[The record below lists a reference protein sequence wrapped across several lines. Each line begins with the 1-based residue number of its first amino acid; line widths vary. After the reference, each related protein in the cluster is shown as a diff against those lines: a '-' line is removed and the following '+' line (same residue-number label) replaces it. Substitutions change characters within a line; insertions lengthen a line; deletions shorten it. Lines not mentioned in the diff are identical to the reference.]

1 MNLGSIVRTKDD
13 DKLMIVGYV
22 YGNEIFDYYTTANIG
37 ELTCYYCENDKI
49 ESIDLVESN
58 CVDFIEETV
67 NETFSVGDLVTL
79 KIGDKKFIVSEVAED
94 DIWVKGSSSPYP
106 SCIFKKVQ

>member
-22 YGNEIFDYYTTANIG
+22 YGNKIYDYYTTADIG
-37 ELTCYYCENDKI
+37 ELTCYYCENNNIKFI
-49 ESIDLVESN
+49 ELDSSW
-58 CVDFIEETV
+58 VDIIEETV

>member
-1 MNLGSIVRTKDD
+1 MTLGSIVRKKDN
-13 DKLMIVGYV
+13 DKLMVVGHV
-22 YGNEIFDYYTTANIG
+22 YEEDICDYGFVASKG
-37 ELTCYYCENDKI
+37 DLTCYYCENNNIKLI
-49 ESIDLVESN
+49 ELEPY
-58 CVDFIEETV
+58 CVDIVEETV

-79 KIGDKKFIVSEVAED
+79 KIGNEKFVVCEVAEN

>member
-1 MNLGSIVRTKDD
+1 MNLGSIVRKKGD
-13 DKLMIVGYV
+13 DKLMIVGYI
-22 YGNEIFDYYTTANIG
+22 YGNQIYDYYTTADIG

-49 ESIDLVESN
+49 ELIDLVEPN

-67 NETFSVGDLVTL
+67 NETFSVGDVVTL
-79 KIGDKKFIVSEVAED
+79 KIGNEKFVVCEVAGN
-94 DIWVKGSSSPYP
+94 DIYVKGSSSPYP

>member
-1 MNLGSIVRTKDD
+1 MLFSFRQNISTFCLQNSDFIGVFSIRPAWDA
-13 DKLMIVGYV
+13 Y
-22 YGNEIFDYYTTANIG
+22 
-37 ELTCYYCENDKI
+37 
-49 ESIDLVESN
+49 N

-79 KIGDKKFIVSEVAED
+79 KIGNDKFVVCEVAEN